1 MKSLKFLLACSMIAG
16 AVGCTSTPSASSPS
30 SSNTIHK
37 TAVGYGGEINVDVV
51 IEDGKV
57 TDIILGE
64 NHETNVVMERA
75 FPVIR
80 ERILEAG
87 TPAVDSV
94 SAATFSTYGIK
105 QAVAEAMDE
114 AGIKYEGE
122 VTRDASSFA
131 TNPEKVDDVDADVVV
146 IGGGPSGLAAAI
158 TIKQENADANV
169 IVCEKLD
176 ILSGNGKF
184 DMNYF
189 DLINSQAQKEAG
201 NEITKEEFYEQKKEN
216 GESDARIRAWVDNE
230 ETMDAWL
237 RDMGV
242 ELNYNYGDTNHM
254 AEEDQ
259 YAGEVI
265 QEGMEKEAENLGI
278 TILTGTKG
286 VDFAKDD
293 DDNITGIVVENTDA
307 ETYTIHAAH
316 SVIATG
322 GFCSNSDLLAEY
334 APGYEVLNTSNQ
346 LGTTGDFVKVF
357 EENDMQLDR
366 MDVMS
371 VFSNII
377 NPRRD
382 LTGGAD
388 MNLLVNAEGTLLNNN
403 ISGLDR
409 GLMIQEQPNGAAFY
423 ITDTT
428 GYESFYRI
436 RKHVGLG
443 YYETGETLE
452 ELADKLGIDPEG
464 FTKTVTE
471 FNERAKNGEEDPTLE
486 AVAARELD
494 AEGPYYGVKVEAA
507 NHMTK
512 GGVVCDE
519 HAQVLTN
526 DGTAVN
532 GLYAVGEVTAQGGG
546 YSESVAWGRIA
557 GSYIAEQLTK

>member
-1 MKSLKFLLACSMIAG
+1 MEKNMKTLKYLLAMSMVAG
-16 AVGCTSTPSASSPS
+16 AIGCTSQPSTSNASTGSK
-30 SSNTIHK
+30 TISK
-37 TAVGYGGEINVDVV
+37 TATGYGGEINVDVV

-57 TDIILGE
+57 TDIVLGE
-64 NHETNVVMERA
+64 NHETNVVMDRA

-80 ERILEAG
+80 QRILDAG
-87 TPAVDSV
+87 TPVVDSV

-122 VTRDASSFA
+122 VTRDASSFVES
-131 TNPEKVDDVDADVVV
+131 PKKVDDVDTDVVI
-146 IGGGPSGLAAAI
+146 IGGGPSGLAAGI
-158 TIKQENADANV
+158 TIKQENPDANV

-189 DLINSQAQKEAG
+189 DLINSKAQKEAG
-201 NEITKEEFYEQKKEN
+201 NEISKEDLYEQKKDN

-230 ETMDAWL
+230 DTMDAWL

-265 QEGMEKEAENLGI
+265 QEGMEKEAEKVGVEV
-278 TILTGTKG
+278 LTGTKG
-286 VDFAKDD
+286 VDFEKDAD
-293 DDNITGIVVENTDA
+293 GNVTGIVVENTKG
-307 ETYTIHAAH
+307 ETYTIHAKH
-316 SVIATG
+316 NVIATG

-334 APGYEVLNTSNQ
+334 APGYEILNTSNQ

-357 EENDMQLDR
+357 ESNDMQLDR

-388 MNLLVNAEGTLLNNN
+388 MNLLVNSEGTLLNNN

-409 GLMIQEQPNGAAFY
+409 GKMIQEQPDGAAYY

-428 GYESFYRI
+428 GYNSFYRI

-443 YYETGETLE
+443 YC
-452 ELADKLGIDPEG
+452 
-464 FTKTVTE
+464 
-471 FNERAKNGEEDPTLE
+471 E
-486 AVAARELD
+486 ASHD
-494 AEGPYYGVKVEAA
+494 
-507 NHMTK
+507 
-512 GGVVCDE
+512 
-519 HAQVLTN
+519 
-526 DGTAVN
+526 
-532 GLYAVGEVTAQGGG
+532 
-546 YSESVAWGRIA
+546 
-557 GSYIAEQLTK
+557 